1 MVIIKKATKYTSRQG
16 KRSLLGVLAVLLSVL
31 IAASALVIAV
41 PMVSAQGESAFIDNE
56 CIFIDCRI
64 GNNDFWDKDGA
75 EIRVFTYYNDSVD
88 ANYCHEFEE
97 NFQNDGWF
105 SGSNVL
111 QKGIKADKFCD
122 HVYRFRIPSDKISHV
137 RVVRT
142 NSGATEKWNLTQ
154 YYMWDNQ
161 RTKTAGSKSNCIKI
175 KSWGNDGYSPAEWT
189 CFRPSN
195 NASYSSKT
203 ANPDSTIT
211 GNSDL
216 YTIDA
221 TFYDYYND
229 DEIQKGWRNINYESN
244 HASVHYTK
252 NNNWYWW
259 AGYWEPFQ
267 YLNSKIAEHDS
278 SVNYP
283 LYFGNFYGKND
294 GYTGEGSSNLK
305 NFNNKA
311 NNSNNI
317 GGNHKSVAGLTGGTL
332 DNGKATGKLVYA
344 GNSGYNS
351 STTVPF
357 FDEDF
362 LSSKKVG
369 SVVNS
374 KFPMRMV
381 EENGVMGYYFDST
394 NGKDNV
400 WFNGLGGS
408 SPTVSYA
415 ENSKKAQDS
424 LYSYSDRETSGYGF
438 FPFDGDRTGNVV
450 AKNYGFGMRIDVDF
464 NIGMNGKNNGV
475 DEKFTFTGDDD
486 VWVYI
491 DGKLVLDLGGD
502 HKKATGTI
510 NFANR
515 TVTVDTGHTFNGAT
529 RNQSFTWLSNTDP
542 TEKHTLTMFYVERG
556 MIESNLSFN
565 FNFVPLGNEVVVTEK
580 IDTTYV
586 NEGLR
591 QTVKELDSFTF
602 TPYGGDGTN
611 EIASLKY
618 GAKSGSESLPNY
630 TAKKWTSGIPSD
642 AGSSYLYL
650 DAHNLGW
657 NKYYCYFFNSSG
669 TVGASWPGTQMT
681 AYTRGG
687 DYKISIPSGATG
699 AVFND
704 GKNLKSVDITSSSSG
719 AKFSD
724 GAFTLGG
731 SSFDLKDGGEA
742 DFGNAFTTGETISVK
757 QTQLS
762 SSYLTYD
769 SKWQYT
775 DKVGNQSAS
784 NGSVDELPES
794 GFSTDTKQLVN
805 DVSNPNLMEFAKLQ
819 IDYENKPLT
828 APVGVT
834 KTVAGGTQDDATEFD
849 AVVTVA
855 LSDSLGFRPY
865 SLKYTASDLNGTF
878 ELGSDGKL
886 ASGAKLKDGRT
897 LTFEGIPV
905 GAKFKVTETSMP
917 TGYVYQGVSN
927 GVTEDGNGGWITVNK
942 PNLAGGGNIGITN
955 TKQSGADT
963 ITVNKTLDGQ
973 DYTGTLFNF
982 ELNAMT
988 SGGKSGTTY
997 VSNPATT
1004 QVVTSNASNGE
1015 VNFSLN
1021 FTTPGN
1027 YRYSITE
1034 TAPTTV
1040 SSPDG
1045 MVYDSRVIYTGFS
1058 VISDGGALKIDRST
1072 LKFYTNSNFTTET
1085 TDVTFK
1091 NTVQYGEIVV
1101 NKDDQAG
1108 DPVYD
1113 TEFAV
1118 IKVAAE
1124 DKLPTE
1130 AQLNALLAMDE
1141 NDLIIKP
1148 TTAKSGKAQAY
1159 FENLPIYQNGDPIYN
1174 VESGTWVNSANYLQ
1188 GTFTPQTYLVF
1199 EYSPTDG
1206 YNTNKTT
1213 KLVTFPYE
1221 SQYAVTFDYT
1231 NVAVID
1237 PASGGPGVR
1246 TFLFIGFGIFGSALL
1261 MAAGYIVY
1269 DRRARA
1275 KRKSR
1280 HGRRYK

>member
-1 MVIIKKATKYTSRQG
+1 MVIIKKPTRNTSRQG
-16 KRSLLGVLAVLLSVL
+16 KKTFLGVLAVLLAVL
-31 IAASALVIAV
+31 VAVSALVFALPI
-41 PMVSAQGESAFIDNE
+41 VSAKGESAFIDNE

-75 EIRVFTYYNDSVD
+75 EIRVFTYYNDSDD

-97 NFQNDGWF
+97 NFQNDNWF
-105 SGSNVL
+105 TGADVL

-142 NSGATEKWNLTQ
+142 NSGATQKWNLTQ

-211 GNSDL
+211 GNSNL

-332 DNGKATGKLVYA
+332 DSNGNLVYA
-344 GNSGYNS
+344 TNAGYNS
-351 STTVPF
+351 STLVPF
-357 FDEDF
+357 FDANF
-362 LSSKKVG
+362 LSSNKVG
-369 SVVNS
+369 SVVQS
-374 KFPMRMV
+374 KFPMRKETV
-381 EENGVMGYYFDST
+381 SGVTTYYFDST
-394 NGKDNV
+394 SGKDNV
-400 WFNGLGGS
+400 WFNNLNTS
-408 SPTVSYA
+408 NPTVSYA
-415 ENSKKAQDS
+415 QNSKRAKDS
-424 LYSYSDRETSGYGF
+424 LFSYSNQEASGWGF
-438 FPFDGDRTGNVV
+438 FPFDGDRTGDID
-450 AKNYGFGMRIDVDF
+450 AKNYGFGMRVDVKF
-464 NIGMNGKNNGV
+464 NLGENGKINGV
-475 DEKFTFTGDDD
+475 DQKFNFTGDDD
-486 VWVYI
+486 VWVYV
-491 DGKLVLDLGGD
+491 DNKLILDLGGD
-502 HKKATGTI
+502 HKKASGSI
-510 NFANR
+510 NFA
-515 TVTVDTGHTFNGAT
+515 TLSVTADTGNTFNNAT
-529 RNQSFTWLSNTDP
+529 RNTSFTLDNYNDP
-542 TEKHTLTMFYVERG
+542 TAEHTLTMFYVERG

-565 FNFVPLGNEVVVTEK
+565 FNFAPVGNEFIVDKTVNTTNINAGIKSAVAAA
-580 IDTTYV
+580 DT
-586 NEGLR
+586 
-591 QTVKELDSFTF
+591 FTF
-602 TPYGGDGTN
+602 TQPTAAGKTTSTGTTIGSNGVYTLKNGQSISFKDQFTRGQRFTVTESESSPLDYTTTWSAKDLVMN
-611 EIASLKY
+611 ESR
-618 GAKSGSESLPNY
+618 GSGSTKEATFTY
-630 TAKKWTSGIPSD
+630 DTS
-642 AGSSYLYL
+642 
-650 DAHNLGW
+650 
-657 NKYYCYFFNSSG
+657 NSSEF
-669 TVGASWPGTQMT
+669 AMT
-681 AYTRGG
+681 R
-687 DYKISIPSGATG
+687 
-699 AVFND
+699 V
-704 GKNLKSVDITSSSSG
+704 
-719 AKFSD
+719 
-724 GAFTLGG
+724 
-731 SSFDLKDGGEA
+731 
-742 DFGNAFTTGETISVK
+742 
-757 QTQLS
+757 QLS
-762 SSYLTYD
+762 YVNTPAL
-769 SKWQYT
+769 
-775 DKVGNQSAS
+775 
-784 NGSVDELPES
+784 GS
-794 GFSTDTKQLVN
+794 FSL
-805 DVSNPNLMEFAKLQ
+805 
-819 IDYENKPLT
+819 
-828 APVGVT
+828 T
-834 KTVAGGTQDDATEFD
+834 KTVQG
-849 AVVTVA
+849 VT
-855 LSDSLGFRPY
+855 SDTTDF
-865 SLKYTASDLNGTF
+865 NGTV
-878 ELGSDGKL
+878 EVSLDNGTSWQKYPLAYTIEGNSYTLTSGGKL
-886 ASGAKLKDGRT
+886 ATNGRLRHNRT
-897 LTFEGIPV
+897 LNFAGIPV
-905 GAKFKVTETSMP
+905 GAKVRFTEDACPS
-917 TGYVYQGVSN
+917 GYS
-927 GVTEDGNGGWITVNK
+927 GVTTTGNVTVT
-942 PNLAGGGNIGITN
+942 ASGNTIAIVN
-955 TKQSGADT
+955 QKQSGADT
-963 ITVNKTLDGQ
+963 ITVKKTLDGQ

-1004 QVVTSNASNGE
+1004 QVVTTNVSNGE

-1027 YRYSITE
+1027 YRYSIKE
-1034 TAPTTV
+1034 TAAG

-1045 MVYDSRVIYTGFS
+1045 MVYDTRVIYTGFN
-1058 VISDGGALKIDRST
+1058 VKSDGGALKIDRST

-1108 DPVYD
+1108 DPVYN

-1130 AQLNALLAMDE
+1130 AQLNALLAME
-1141 NDLIIKP
+1141 EPDLIILP

-1159 FENLPIYQNGDPIYN
+1159 FENLPIYQNGDDVYD
-1174 VESGTWVNSANYLQ
+1174 VETGTWNIGDNYLD

-1246 TFLFIGFGIFGSALL
+1246 TILFIGFGVFGSALL
-1261 MAAGYIVY
+1261 MAAGYVVY

>member
-1 MVIIKKATKYTSRQG
+1 MVIIRNATKYTSRQG

-97 NFQNDGWF
+97 NFQNDNWF
-105 SGSNVL
+105 TGADVL

-211 GNSDL
+211 GNSNL

-229 DEIQKGWRNINYESN
+229 DEIQKGWRNINDESN
-244 HASVHYTK
+244 HATVHFTK
-252 NNNWYWW
+252 NNSWYWW

-332 DNGKATGKLVYA
+332 DSNGNLVYA
-344 GNSGYNS
+344 TSAGYNS

-357 FDEDF
+357 FDESF
-362 LSSKKVG
+362 LSSNKVG
-369 SVVNS
+369 SVVHS
-374 KFPMRMV
+374 KFPMRK
-381 EENGVMGYYFDST
+381 ETSSGVTTYYFDST
-394 NGKDNV
+394 NGRDNV
-400 WFNGLGGS
+400 WLNGLGGS

-424 LYSYSDRETSGYGF
+424 LYSYSDREASGYGF
-438 FPFDGDRTGNVV
+438 FPFDGDRTGNVN
-450 AKNYGFGMRIDVDF
+450 AKNYGFGMRVDVKF
-464 NIGMNGKNNGV
+464 NLGENGKINGV
-475 DEKFTFTGDDD
+475 DQKFNFTGDDD
-486 VWVYI
+486 VWVYV
-491 DGKLVLDLGGD
+491 DNKLILDLGGD
-502 HKKATGTI
+502 HKKASGSI
-510 NFANR
+510 NFA
-515 TVTVDTGHTFNGAT
+515 TLSVTADTGNTFNNAT
-529 RNQSFTWLSNTDP
+529 RNTSFTLDNYNDP
-542 TEKHTLTMFYVERG
+542 TAEHTLTMFYVERG

-565 FNFVPLGNEVVVTEK
+565 FNFAPVGNEFIVDKTVNTANINAGIKTAVAAA
-580 IDTTYV
+580 DT
-586 NEGLR
+586 
-591 QTVKELDSFTF
+591 FTF
-602 TPYGGDGTN
+602 TQPTAAGKTTSAGTTIGSN
-611 EIASLKY
+611 GVYTL
-618 GAKSGSESLPNY
+618 KSGQSISFKDQFTRGQSFTVTESESSPLDY
-630 TAKKWTSGIPSD
+630 TTTWSAKDLVMNESRGSGSTKTATFTYDTS
-642 AGSSYLYL
+642 
-650 DAHNLGW
+650 
-657 NKYYCYFFNSSG
+657 NSSEF
-669 TVGASWPGTQMT
+669 AMT
-681 AYTRGG
+681 R
-687 DYKISIPSGATG
+687 
-699 AVFND
+699 V
-704 GKNLKSVDITSSSSG
+704 
-719 AKFSD
+719 
-724 GAFTLGG
+724 
-731 SSFDLKDGGEA
+731 
-742 DFGNAFTTGETISVK
+742 
-757 QTQLS
+757 QLS
-762 SSYLTYD
+762 YVNTPA
-769 SKWQYT
+769 
-775 DKVGNQSAS
+775 VGS
-784 NGSVDELPES
+784 
-794 GFSTDTKQLVN
+794 FSL
-805 DVSNPNLMEFAKLQ
+805 
-819 IDYENKPLT
+819 
-828 APVGVT
+828 T
-834 KTVAGGTQDDATEFD
+834 KTVQGVTSDTTDFNGTVEVSLDNGSTWQKYPLAYTIGGTSYNLTSA
-849 AVVTVA
+849 
-855 LSDSLGFRPY
+855 
-865 SLKYTASDLNGTF
+865 
-878 ELGSDGKL
+878 GKL
-886 ASGAKLKDGRT
+886 ATNGMLRHNRT
-897 LTFEGIPV
+897 LNFAGIPV
-905 GAKFKVTETSMP
+905 GAKVRFTEDACPS
-917 TGYVYQGVSN
+917 GYS
-927 GVTEDGNGGWITVNK
+927 GVTTTGNVTVTASGSTIPIVNQ
-942 PNLAGGGNIGITN
+942 
-955 TKQSGADT
+955 KQSGADT

-973 DYTGTLFNF
+973 NYTGTLFNF

-1004 QVVTSNASNGE
+1004 QVVTANASNGE

-1034 TAPTTV
+1034 TAANTA
-1040 SSPDG
+1040 SAPDG
-1045 MVYDSRVIYTGFS
+1045 MTYDSRVIYTGFS
-1058 VISDGGALKIDRST
+1058 VISDGGELKIDRST

-1091 NTVQYGEIVV
+1091 NTVQKAKITIM
-1101 NKDDQAG
+1101 KDNEQNQPLQG
-1108 DPVYD
+1108 TV
-1113 TEFAV
+1113 FAV
-1118 IKVAAE
+1118 VKV
-1124 DKLPTE
+1124 K
-1130 AQLNALLAMDE
+1130 DE
-1141 NDLIIKP
+1141 TPITPEQIDYLIQND
-1148 TTAKSGKAQAY
+1148 SAY
-1159 FENLPIYQNGDPIYN
+1159 FLTGTTLEDGSLEFNDLPIYQNGD
-1174 VESGTWVNSANYLQ
+1174 WVFDNSKPVGDSERWFESANYLQ
-1188 GTFTPQTYLVF
+1188 GTFTPQTYFVF
-1199 EYSPTDG
+1199 EFSPTNG
-1206 YNTNKTT
+1206 YNTNNTT
-1213 KLVTFPYE
+1213 KFVTFPYE
-1221 SQYAVTFDYT
+1221 SNYSVTFDYT

-1261 MAAGYIVY
+1261 MAAGYVVY